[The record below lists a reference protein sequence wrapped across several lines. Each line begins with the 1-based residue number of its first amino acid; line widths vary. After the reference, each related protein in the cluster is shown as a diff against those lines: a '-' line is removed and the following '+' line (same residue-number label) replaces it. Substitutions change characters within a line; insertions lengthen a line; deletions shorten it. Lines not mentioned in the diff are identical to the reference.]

1 MNGSPSWP
9 NLDDAPQAPAEK
21 TEAYTQK
28 VRECQ
33 SDIGS
38 LMWAAM
44 RTRPDIQTVVSML
57 ACLTVICPV
66 YVLEKIKAVWKYVRK
81 TMWLSMQ
88 FVGSRDTVITAYS
101 DCSFAAQ
108 GSRSRTGVVLKIGAD
123 VVSWRSVRQKLTAW
137 SVCEGETEA
146 AAMGLQ
152 DAMKL
157 KEIVEQLT
165 GLAHSIEMVC
175 DNSSAVT
182 LITNPTVVASTN
194 PRSVPS

>member
-1 MNGSPSWP
+1 MGGHA
-9 NLDDAPQAPAEK
+9 D
-21 TEAYTQK
+21 
-28 VRECQ
+28 
-33 SDIGS
+33 
-38 LMWAAM
+38 
-44 RTRPDIQTVVSML
+44 QTGHSNCVSML

-66 YVLEKIKAVWKYVRK
+66 YVLEKIKTVWKYVRK

-123 VVSWRSVRQKLTAW
+123 VVSRRSVRQKLTAW

-146 AAMGLQ
+146 AATGLQ

-157 KEIVEQLT
+157 KDIVEQLT

-182 LITNPTVVASTN
+182 LITNPTFNRVTWRTWHFALRASWIEI
-194 PRSVPS
+194 RSHKRLLQFGTRREKLLLQMR